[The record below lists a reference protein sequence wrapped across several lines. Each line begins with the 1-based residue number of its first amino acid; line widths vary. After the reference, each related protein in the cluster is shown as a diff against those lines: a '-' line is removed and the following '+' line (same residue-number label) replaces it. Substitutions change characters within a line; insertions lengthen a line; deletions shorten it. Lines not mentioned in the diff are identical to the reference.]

1 MSPQNAR
8 RSPNERP
15 QIWQQS
21 IPPARPAVG
30 SEEQALRVPFFVPD
44 ISEPEIEAVAATIRS
59 NWLTSGPKMAEF
71 QNAFADAVGAKH
83 AIAVNSCT
91 AALHLSLVAAG
102 IGPGDEVI
110 VPSMT
115 FAATAATVLHVGAR
129 PVLVDVE
136 PGTFLIDP
144 AAVDRAATPRTRAV
158 IPVHYGGQPCEME
171 TLEEIAS
178 RRDMIIIEDAA
189 HAFPADYR
197 GRSIGSSSNITC
209 FSFYANKTLTTGEGG
224 MLTTSDD
231 EIAERV
237 SRLRLHGLNRQA
249 WERFSVS
256 KSWDYDI
263 AEPGYKY
270 NLTDIAST
278 IGLGQLARSDE
289 FWKKRQLLAEHYREL
304 LGDVPGVEPLEVL
317 SDRKHAWHL
326 FVVQLD
332 PQITG
337 VDRDTTIDR
346 LNEAGVGTSVHYRP
360 LHLHSYYRE
369 VMGYRPEDFPVSTAA
384 FDRIISLP
392 LYPGLDH
399 DLASEVIEV
408 LADITRP

>member
-1 MSPQNAR
+1 MAASF
-8 RSPNERP
+8 
-15 QIWQQS
+15 
-21 IPPARPAVG
+21 
-30 SEEQALRVPFFVPD
+30 EEQALKVPFFVPD
-44 ISEPEIEAVAATIRS
+44 ISESEIDAVAATIRS

-71 QNAFADAVGAKH
+71 QSAFAEAVQAKH

-91 AALHLSLVAAG
+91 AALHLALVEAG

-129 PVLVDVE
+129 PVLVDIE

-144 AAVDRAATPRTRAV
+144 DAVERAATTRTRAV
-158 IPVHYGGQPCEME
+158 IPVHYGGQPCEMDS
-171 TLEEIAS
+171 LEAIAS
-178 RRDMIIIEDAA
+178 HRNMIIIEDAA
-189 HAFPADYR
+189 HAFPAEYR
-197 GRSIGSSSNITC
+197 GRRIGSSSNVAC

-224 MLTTSDD
+224 MLTTADD

-237 SRLRLHGLNRQA
+237 SRLRLHGLSRQA

-278 IGLGQLARSDE
+278 IGLGQLVRADD
-289 FWKKRQLLAEHYREL
+289 FWKKRQLLAELYTDL
-304 LGDVPGVEPLEVL
+304 LTDVPGVEPLAVL
-317 SDRKHAWHL
+317 PNRKHAWHL
-326 FVVQLD
+326 FVVQVD
-332 PQITG
+332 SQITG

-346 LNEAGVGTSVHYRP
+346 LNEAGIGTSVHYRP
-360 LHLHSYYRE
+360 LHMHSYYRD

-392 LYPGLDH
+392 LWPGLDH
-399 DLASEVIEV
+399 DLASAVIET
-408 LADITRP
+408 LADITRS